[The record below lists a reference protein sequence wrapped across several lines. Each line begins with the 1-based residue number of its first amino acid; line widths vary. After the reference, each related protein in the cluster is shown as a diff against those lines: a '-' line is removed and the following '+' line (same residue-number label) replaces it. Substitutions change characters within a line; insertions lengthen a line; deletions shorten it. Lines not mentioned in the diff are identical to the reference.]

1 MSENK
6 AKDLTETVFS
16 FLSIK
21 VKMIIIGVC
30 LGLFIIFIGVF
41 ALIGIFSNNSSTN
54 LDDEEK
60 GGSSGSVAIAEN
72 PYKYTGAKFNMPFEV
87 WDSTRD
93 VITSKFS
100 PKRTITVNGVTQ
112 TRPHTGI
119 DLVVVSKSS
128 PKICSALSGKVI
140 VATAG
145 STGYGNYVVL
155 EHNLEDG
162 TKIYT
167 LYGHMIHNSIQ
178 VAVGDEVAQGQ
189 ILGTMGSTG
198 NSTGSHLHFEVR
210 IGENLSSK
218 TVDPFPYLF
227 GTA

>member
-6 AKDLTETVFS
+6 GKDLTETVFS

-21 VKMIIIGVC
+21 VKMIVIGAC

-41 ALIGIFSNNSSTN
+41 ALIGIFSNNSNTN
-54 LDDEEK
+54 SDEEEK

-100 PKRTITVNGVTQ
+100 PSRTITVNGVTQ

-119 DLVVVSKSS
+119 DLVVISKSS

-145 STGYGNYVVL
+145 STADITVGTLTANVKEVSSSIALYKDNA
-155 EHNLEDG
+155 DG
-162 TKIYT
+162 EADEIAA
-167 LYGHMIHNSIQ
+167 GSSIGCLCS
-178 VAVGDEVAQGQ
+178 GDSRG
-189 ILGTMGSTG
+189 
-198 NSTGSHLHFEVR
+198 
-210 IGENLSSK
+210 
-218 TVDPFPYLF
+218 
-227 GTA
+227 